1 MMSMKNQLTIKIKMR
16 RKFIKVK
23 PIETQLVK
31 TDKGY
36 IIVIDKD
43 KSKEFIAQTYDVHNP
58 KIKMVNYFDKLNK
71 IAKRVIGSTYHP
83 EVFKINFN
91 GFENE
96 IGKSAVQKVELECGT
111 VTEYRGNVFKKAYA
125 VFAIGNDDLT
135 ITKLL

>member
-1 MMSMKNQLTIKIKMR
+1 MAIR
-16 RKFIKVK
+16 RRIPKVK

-43 KSKEFIAQTYDVHNP
+43 KSKEFEVSTLDMREP
-58 KIKMVNYFDKLNK
+58 KIKMINYFDKLNK
-71 IAKRVIGSTYHP
+71 IKKRVIGSTYHP
-83 EVFKINFN
+83 EVFKIRFN

-96 IGKSAVQKVELECGT
+96 IGKSDVQKVELEYST
-111 VTEYRGNVFKKAYA
+111 RMEYYGNVFQNAHA
-125 VFAIGNDDLT
+125 VFTIFNDDLK